1 MKFYPSDG
9 KAKPVD
15 FEADRTK
22 EGIIEWLK
30 EHTTKV
36 VDWGSDEYKDDL
48 WGNFSRNFKIN
59 KCFGGI

>member
-1 MKFYPSDG
+1 LKFYPSDG

-48 WGNFSRNFKIN
+48 
-59 KCFGGI
+59 